1 MRMCEGKCLGLI
13 GVDVYYVE
21 RNYHYRLLLINEN
34 AHLWQ

>member
-13 GVDVYYVE
+13 GVVYYVE